1 MRTLCGTEAYVAPE
15 VLRSKG
21 YDERVDMW
29 SIGVVLYILLGG
41 YAPFDEP
48 AGKLAAAIMRGK
60 YEFHYDC
67 WSHISSEA
75 KSLIGSLL
83 DVNPKSRWSAEE
95 ALESNWMTA
104 DAEILSVTDLSAA
117 QNQIRQSLPLE
128 KLRGAV
134 KAVSSWTLLLNRVIC
149 QS

>member
-1 MRTLCGTEAYVAPE
+1 M
-15 VLRSKG
+15 
-21 YDERVDMW
+21 
-29 SIGVVLYILLGG
+29 LYILLGG

-60 YEFHYDC
+60 YEFHNDS
-67 WSHISSEA
+67 WSHISPEA

-104 DAEILSVTDLSAA
+104 EAEILSVTDLSAA

-134 KAVSSWTLLLNRVIC
+134 KAVSRWALLLNHVIC